1 MASLF
6 ERIFSR
12 YFSGNHNPPPA
23 MPEGDLLPEDTV
35 VAPHTA
41 PLYRFVEES
50 QQAAPKAPAA
60 TAAAATSART
70 TLPPSPFQHW
80 YPRAPVDPLFYEWLL
95 GFPPARQPHPQEQ
108 ELTDSL
114 YELLN
119 AELNQQTLVP
129 RMPGIIPPL
138 LSTLRQ
144 EHASVS
150 QLTRLILRDPALVG
164 EVLLAVNNV
173 LHHHVQK
180 ITSLDAAV
188 LMLGED
194 GLRYV
199 IAKVAFRPILNL
211 QQGPYSRR
219 AGPVIWTQ
227 SEKCGL
233 VCHALSSDNHDTAP
247 FHAFLAGLLHQIGLI
262 TVFRMLD
269 QQVRDT
275 TTPFSLS
282 FCLLLQVVANTLST
296 RIATEWGLPEEV
308 ISALREQIPG
318 GDTSQ
323 VSSLGVLLHNADL
336 IAKMRMLINQKL
348 LRSQETILLHGLSA
362 QEAYCYRH
370 LDQLKLFELN
380 LNEPAPNHTGAA

>member
-1 MASLF
+1 VASLF
-6 ERIFSR
+6 ERFFNR
-12 YFSGNHNPPPA
+12 YFAGHHTPPPV
-23 MPEGDLLPEDTV
+23 MPEADPFADDTA

-41 PLYRFVEES
+41 PLFRFEEFQKIS
-50 QQAAPKAPAA
+50 QETAVPPVTTPAPAR
-60 TAAAATSART
+60 AA
-70 TLPPSPFQHW
+70 LPPAPFQHW

-95 GFPPARQPHPQEQ
+95 GFPPARQAHPQEQ
-108 ELTDSL
+108 ELTNTL

-119 AELNQQTLVP
+119 ADPEQQTLVP

-144 EHASVS
+144 EQASVS
-150 QLTRLILRDPALVG
+150 QLTKLIMRDPALVG

-173 LHHHVQK
+173 VHHHVQK

-188 LMLGED
+188 LMLGEE

-219 AGPVIWTQ
+219 AAPVIWAQ

-233 VCHALSSDNHDTAP
+233 ACHALSSHDDDTAP

-262 TVFRMLD
+262 TVFRVLD
-269 QQVRDT
+269 QEVRDT
-275 TTPFSLS
+275 SVPFSLS

-296 RIATEWGLPEEV
+296 RIATDWGLPEDV
-308 ISALREQIPG
+308 ITALREQIPG
-318 GDTSQ
+318 SDQST
-323 VSSLGVLLHNADL
+323 VSTLGILLHNADL
-336 IAKMRMLINQKL
+336 ISKMRMLINQQL

-370 LDQLKLFELN
+370 LDHLKLFDLN
-380 LNEPAPNHTGAA
+380 LSEPASHDTGAT